1 METAAIRTGASL
13 ADLRRGSL
21 MLSVI
26 ALGWVACAFA
36 VALTLGFHGLFFI
49 NIAIAALCLLIRRW
63 ILSSGEQRRLDAACH
78 LGAGANLLA
87 ILAAAT
93 FTGQASAFIAWFVVL
108 IPLAL
113 AFVGSARVALWWA
126 LICGIGLLLLP
137 LSEYLVT
144 VPPQLLPGSHY
155 ESLCRLVLLVL
166 CTGIGVIS
174 RATSNYHISE
184 LQAQKAIIAE
194 QARVLSNALAAE
206 QEAKRSAEAANRAK
220 SDFLAT
226 MSHEIRTPLNGVI
239 GLNTLLVDTPL
250 DDEQRRLVE
259 LARLSGESLLHLLN
273 DLLDFSKI
281 ESGHVELET
290 LGFDPA
296 RLCREVADLTSE
308 WARDKDL
315 RVEQHIA
322 PGLPASLRGDV
333 ARLRQILVNLV
344 SNAVKF
350 TERGE
355 VALHCSFRSGE
366 RERGH
371 LCVEVRDTGI
381 GIAADDLPRLFTP
394 FTQVDAST
402 TRQYGGTG
410 LGLTISRRLA
420 ELMGGTI
427 EVSSTPGVGSSF
439 RVEIPF
445 VVEAPTLAAPE
456 VSGLPATPLT
466 VERPVRVLVAE
477 DNSVNQVV
485 ASAMLKRLG
494 VSADLVDN
502 GQAAVAAME
511 RGFYDLVLMDCRMPV
526 MDGYEAC
533 RAIRRRE
540 SEEDGLPHV
549 PIIAMTASAIQ
560 GDREHCLE
568 VGMDDYLAKPVR
580 LTDLSAVLQRWL
592 PARPGL

>member
-1 METAAIRTGASL
+1 MEAAAIRAGASL

-26 ALGWVACAFA
+26 AFGWVVCALT
-36 VALTLGFHGLFFI
+36 VALTLGFRGIFFI
-49 NIAIAALCLLIRRW
+49 NLAIAALCLGIRHW
-63 ILSSGEQRRLDAACH
+63 ILRSGEQWRLNFACH

-87 ILAAAT
+87 ILVLSML
-93 FTGQASAFIAWFVVL
+93 TGQASAFIAWFVVL

-113 AFVGSARVALWWA
+113 AFVGSARTALWWA
-126 LICGIGLLLLP
+126 LICGVGLMLLP
-137 LSEYLVT
+137 LSEYLLT
-144 VPPQLLPGSHY
+144 VPPHLLPGSNY

-194 QARVLSNALAAE
+194 QARVLADTLAAE

-239 GLNTLLVDTPL
+239 GLNTLLVDTAL
-250 DDEQRRLVE
+250 DAEQRRLVE

-296 RLCREVADLTSE
+296 RLCREVTDLTSE
-308 WARDKDL
+308 WARDKSI
-315 RVEQHIA
+315 RVVQQLE
-322 PGLPASLRGDV
+322 PGLPATLRGDV

-355 VALHCSFRSGE
+355 IALHVSFRAEG
-366 RERGH
+366 RERGW
-371 LCVEVRDTGI
+371 LRVEVRDTGI
-381 GIAADDLPRLFTP
+381 GIAAADLARLFTP

-410 LGLTISRRLA
+410 LGLTISKRLA
-420 ELMGGTI
+420 VLMGGTI
-427 EVSSTPGVGSSF
+427 DVSSTPGVGSCF
-439 RVEIPF
+439 RIELPF
-445 VVEAPTLAAPE
+445 VIGSQAVAEPAAVPAPAP
-456 VSGLPATPLT
+456 PA
-466 VERPVRVLVAE
+466 ERPLRVLVAE

-494 VSADLVDN
+494 VRADLVDN
-502 GQAAVAAME
+502 GLAAVEALAQE
-511 RGFYDLVLMDCRMPV
+511 PYDLVLMDCRMPV

-540 SEEDGLPHV
+540 SEGHHNGSAHV

-580 LTDLSAVLQRWL
+580 LTDLSAVLERWL